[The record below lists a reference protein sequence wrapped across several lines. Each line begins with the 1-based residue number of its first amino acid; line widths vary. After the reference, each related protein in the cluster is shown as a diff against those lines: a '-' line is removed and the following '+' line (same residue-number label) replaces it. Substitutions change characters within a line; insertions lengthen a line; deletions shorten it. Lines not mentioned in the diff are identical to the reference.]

1 MAEVHKLADAAV
13 PISVIL
19 PVLNDEP
26 QLCHTLEQAASV
38 LAASGLT
45 YEIIVVAA
53 DLQHAAV
60 PDAAGLSSV
69 QLVTQEHGSGWGD
82 AILTASAQAQHDLIC
97 TIDLHTLYAVAEIPR
112 LLRALE
118 EHDAAMVVGVR
129 IGVQKP
135 ISARRRILPWILDM
149 LASDALGR
157 PILDL
162 NSGLRLLRR
171 TTLHEFADRLSV
183 PSALP
188 AMLTLLMTAADAP
201 VLYLPLDDEPRTR
214 SFGLRTAR
222 ETFRLIGLIISVGL
236 EHAPRRTIILIGR
249 MALMMLMMVAMGI
262 MMMWMM
268 GMLPGI

>member
-1 MAEVHKLADAAV
+1 MAEVHKLADVPV
-13 PISVIL
+13 PISIVL

-26 QLCHTLEQAASV
+26 QLCDTLEQAASS

-45 YEIIVVAA
+45 YEIIIVAA

-69 QLVTQEHGSGWGD
+69 RLVSQEHGSGWGD
-82 AILTASAQAQHDLIC
+82 AILTASEQAQHDLIC
-97 TIDLHTLYAVAEIPR
+97 TIDLHSLYAVAEIPR
-112 LLRALE
+112 LLRALV
-118 EHDAAMVVGVR
+118 EHDAAMVAGVR

-135 ISARRRILPWILDM
+135 IPARRRILPWILDM

-162 NSGLRLLRR
+162 NSSLRLLRR
-171 TTLHEFADRLSV
+171 TTLHEFADRLSN
-183 PSALP
+183 PSTLP
-188 AMLTLLMTAADAP
+188 AMLTLLMTATDAG
-201 VLYLPLDDEPRTR
+201 VLYLPLDHEPRAR
-214 SFGLRTAR
+214 SFRLRSAR

-249 MALMMLMMVAMGI
+249 MALMMLMMVAMGF

-268 GMLPGI
+268 GMLPGL

>member
-1 MAEVHKLADAAV
+1 MAEVHKLTDKAV

-26 QLCHTLEQAASV
+26 QLSHTLEQAVSD

-45 YEIIVVAA
+45 HEIIIVAT
-53 DLQHAAV
+53 DPQHAAV
-60 PDAAGLSSV
+60 SDAAELPSV
-69 QLVTQEHGSGWGD
+69 RLVSQEHGFGWGD
-82 AILTASAQAQHDLIC
+82 AILTASALAQHDLIC

-112 LLRALE
+112 LLHALE
-118 EHDAAMVVGVR
+118 EHDAAMVVGAR
-129 IGVQKP
+129 IGIQKP

-171 TTLHEFADRLSV
+171 TTLHEFADRLSD
-183 PSALP
+183 PATLP
-188 AMLTLLMTAADAP
+188 AMLTLLMTATDAP
-201 VLYLPLDDEPRTR
+201 VLFLPLDDEPRAR
-214 SFGLRTAR
+214 SFRLRTAR

-268 GMLPGI
+268 GMLPGL

>member
-1 MAEVHKLADAAV
+1 MAEVRN
-13 PISVIL
+13 SVDVAEPLSIIL
-19 PVLNDEP
+19 PVSGDEP
-26 QLCHTLEQAASV
+26 QPFHILEQAASV

-60 PDAAGLSSV
+60 SDAAGLSSV
-69 QLVTQEHGSGWGD
+69 RLVSKENGSGWGD

-118 EHDAAMVVGVR
+118 EHDAAMVVGVC
-129 IGVQKP
+129 IGIQKP
-135 ISARRRILPWILDM
+135 IPARRRILRWILDM

-157 PILDL
+157 PVLDL

-171 TTLHEFADRLSV
+171 TTLHEFADRLSD
-183 PSALP
+183 PSTLP
-188 AMLTLLMTAADAP
+188 AMLTLLMTATDAP
-201 VLYLPLDDEPRTR
+201 VLFLPLDDEPRTR
-214 SFGLRTAR
+214 SFRLRTAR

-249 MALMMLMMVAMGI
+249 MALMMLMMVAMSI

-268 GMLPGI
+268 GVLPGL

>member
-26 QLCHTLEQAASV
+26 QLCDTLEQAASV

-45 YEIIVVAA
+45 YEIIIVAA

-60 PDAAGLSSV
+60 SDAAELPSV
-69 QLVTQEHGSGWGD
+69 RLVSQEHGSGWGD
-82 AILTASAQAQHDLIC
+82 ATLAASAQAQYDLIC
-97 TIDLHTLYAVAEIPR
+97 TIDSHTLYAVAEIPR
-112 LLRALE
+112 LLHALE
-118 EHDAAMVVGVR
+118 EYKAAMVVGVR
-129 IGVQKP
+129 IGIQKP
-135 ISARRRILPWILDM
+135 IPARRRILPWILDM

-157 PILDL
+157 PVLDL

-171 TTLHEFADRLSV
+171 TTLHEFADRLSNA
-183 PSALP
+183 STLP

-214 SFGLRTAR
+214 SFRLRTAR

-249 MALMMLMMVAMGI
+249 MALMMLMMVAMSI
-262 MMMWMM
+262 MLMWMM
-268 GMLPGI
+268 GMLPDF

>member
-1 MAEVHKLADAAV
+1 MAEVHKLADAAI

-26 QLCHTLEQAASV
+26 QLCDTLEQTASV
-38 LAASGLT
+38 LAAGGLT
-45 YEIIVVAA
+45 HEIIVVAA

-69 QLVTQEHGSGWGD
+69 RLVSQEHGSGWGD

-129 IGVQKP
+129 IGIKKP
-135 ISARRRILPWILDM
+135 IPARRRILRWILDM

-183 PSALP
+183 PSAPP

-201 VLYLPLDDEPRTR
+201 VLFLPLDDEPRAR
-214 SFGLRTAR
+214 SFGLRTAS
-222 ETFRLIGLIISVGL
+222 EAFRLIGLIISVGL

-249 MALMMLMMVAMGI
+249 MALMMVAMGI

-268 GMLPGI
+268 GMLPDF